1 VKRFVQY
8 SRVILFLLCVA
19 TIASL
24 AADAVAQQRKA
35 LQTMACAPANA
46 QLLRRLPSSQTM
58 QLAISLPLR
67 NQAQLATLLQQ
78 LEDPSS
84 PDYHRYLTVAQFTE
98 QFGPPSDEY
107 EQVIGFAQSH
117 GLTVTHTS
125 PNRLLLNVTGSVAD
139 IEQAFQVKMQV
150 YQQPAGNRTYF
161 APDVEPTVDAGVPIL
176 SVSGLTDRVQPHS
189 MLVHAP
195 AGKSVHSDQTGS
207 GQGGQ
212 FLGSDI
218 RAAYY
223 GSGPLTGSGE
233 ALALAELGQW
243 NMADVTAYFS
253 TVGQPLDVPI
263 VTELLGGTSGT
274 CNDCD
279 DGEEVIDIQQIISM
293 APEAS
298 VLIVYEDTSNNADID
313 IFNAY
318 ATDDIARQMSFSF
331 GIGDGNDAADQQ
343 AFAEFHAQGQ
353 NFFVASGDAGANLG
367 DGGWP
372 GFSPDVTDVGGT
384 DLTTASAGGS
394 WSVESGW
401 VGSGAGWCDSS
412 NINSPCYPSSSSDPS
427 ATIDAIPGYQSSP
440 STMLAAITS
449 NGGSSQY
456 RNVPDVAA
464 EANTDNFFCSSGS
477 CQGGIG
483 GTSLAAPRW
492 AGFLALA
499 NEQAAANGESIGFLN
514 PLVYTVGQGTDYDT
528 AFHDITSG
536 SNPSGSTV
544 PSWATGSFTATTG
557 FDMVTGWGTPNGQG
571 FIDALA
577 PVSTTNPF
585 FTLTASPATLNLTPG
600 GAPGTATIS
609 LTAGNGFTG
618 SVALTATA
626 MGAPAGVTVNLNP
639 ATITGS
645 GTSTLTVTTTSAT
658 PAGTLMVTVTGT
670 SAGGIQTQPAF
681 VTLQLPDFSLST
693 TPGTIYLNQSA
704 TATSTVTVNAQ
715 NGFSGAVDLSLSG
728 LPTGVTGSFN
738 PTSTTSGSTLTLKA
752 TSTAATVAGA
762 YLTVSGTAGGIS
774 PLSAPYTF
782 VSVSAATGTGGSG
795 TPVNLNSAYNLPAL
809 YIDGTTFT
817 TGMDGAGSGYSATL
831 LTPNRI
837 LSGVQFNFGPAN
849 TTNCGGSGQ
858 PVCANDA
865 ISSAAQDVS
874 LPSGQFTTLQ
884 LLATAIDGPVLAQP
898 IKVTYT
904 DGTTS
909 TFTQNFSDWCSCSQ
923 SSPGPGQQPGESYAV
938 AMPYRDTATGATQDL
953 AFNLYAYT
961 LVLNN
966 AKTVKTLT
974 LPPASANGAVIVLAA
989 TLTSQPVGTQVD
1001 LSSGYNVAGLFDNGI
1016 TFPATGGMD
1025 GGGDACTLAAGC
1037 SDAYSAQQLG
1047 LSTAT
1052 PPTLFTQGLVFNF
1065 GPVNASDCGGSAQPA
1080 CVLDMVNLNPG
1091 VTITLPTSQQTS
1103 YATMTLL
1110 GTGVQG
1116 SHTGTV
1122 TITYTTGAPVVFN
1135 QTFDDWCGYSGSI
1148 SNESIAIG
1156 GFSRINSDGTLS
1168 TGVPCNLYAYTYSL
1182 DSTRIVQS
1190 IALENTD
1197 STNYSLALALTL
1209 SGNTSAVT
1217 PGYTLSASPNAINV
1231 VQQGSNTSTITVTP
1245 SGGFTGSV
1253 SLSASG
1259 LPNGV
1264 TASFNP
1270 SSTATTSV
1278 LTLSANSSASLG
1290 GPTPITITG
1299 ASGTLS
1305 ETTTV
1310 NVTVVAPPNFTLTN
1324 SGNIT
1329 NLTPGTTTGN
1339 TATITITPTNGFT
1352 GTVDLQCTVT
1362 APAGAIKPVTCSIP
1376 SSVSISGATAQ
1387 TALLTVDTTAT
1398 TGSLSNSR
1406 LRFWSPQ
1413 GGTALALV
1421 LFFGVARRRRKS
1433 ATVLAL
1439 LMIVILGA
1447 VSGCVSHPRS
1457 GGTTAGNYTITVT
1470 GTAGAITQTTILT
1483 VTVN

>member
-1 VKRFVQY
+1 MKRFVQR
-8 SRVILFLLCVA
+8 SRLILLLLCA
-19 TIASL
+19 ASIASL
-24 AADAVAQQRKA
+24 ATYAVAQQRRA
-35 LQTMACAPANA
+35 LQTEACAPSNA
-46 QLLRRLPSSQTM
+46 QLLRRLPASQTM

-84 PDYHRYLTVAQFTE
+84 PLYHHYLNVAQFTE
-98 QFGPPSDEY
+98 QFGPSSDEY
-107 EQVIGFAQSH
+107 QQVIGFAQTH
-117 GLTVTHTS
+117 GLTVTHIS
-125 PNRLLLNVTGSVAD
+125 PNRLLLNVTGAVAN

-150 YQQPAGNRTYF
+150 YQQQTEDRTYF
-161 APDVEPTVDAGVPIL
+161 APDVEPTIDAGVPIL

-189 MLVHAP
+189 MLIHVA

-223 GSGPLTGSGE
+223 GSGPLTGNGQ

-243 NMADVTAYFS
+243 NMADVTSYFS
-253 TVGQPLDVPI
+253 AVGQPLDVPI
-263 VTELLGGTSGT
+263 VTELLGGTNGT

-293 APEAS
+293 APGAS

-318 ATDDIARQMSFSF
+318 ATDNIARQMSFSF

-384 DLTTASAGGS
+384 DLTTSSAGGG
-394 WSVESGW
+394 WSAESGW
-401 VGSGAGWCDSS
+401 AGSGAGWCDSS

-427 ATIDAIPGYQSSP
+427 AMIDAIPSYQSSP
-440 STMLAAITS
+440 ATMLSAITS
-449 NGGSSQY
+449 NGGASQY

-499 NEQAAANGESIGFLN
+499 NEQATANGESIGFLN

-544 PSWATGSFTATTG
+544 PSWAAGSFTASTG

-571 FIDALA
+571 LIDALA
-577 PVSTTNPF
+577 PVSAANPF
-585 FTLTASPATLNLTPG
+585 FTLAASPATLNLTPG
-600 GAPGTATIS
+600 GASGTATIS

-626 MGAPAGVTVNLNP
+626 LGAPAGVTVSLNP

-645 GTSTLTVTTTSAT
+645 GTSALTVSTTSAT

-681 VTLQLPDFSLST
+681 VTLQLPDFSLAT
-693 TPGTIYLNQSA
+693 NPGTIYLNQNA
-704 TATSTVTVNAQ
+704 PATSTVTVNAQ

-728 LPTGVTGSFN
+728 LPAGVTGSFN

-752 TSTAATVAGA
+752 TSTAATVVGA
-762 YLTVSGTAGGIS
+762 YLTVSGTAGGIT

-795 TPVNLNSAYNLPAL
+795 TPVSLNSAYNLPAL
-809 YIDGTTFT
+809 YTDGTTFT
-817 TGMDGAGSGYSATL
+817 TGMDGGGSGYSATL

-837 LSGVQFNFGPAN
+837 LNGIQFNFGPAN
-849 TTNCGGSGQ
+849 TTDCGGSSQ
-858 PVCANDA
+858 PACANDA
-865 ISSAAQDVS
+865 ISSAGQVIS

-898 IKVTYT
+898 ITVTYT
-904 DGTTS
+904 DGTTI
-909 TFTQNFSDWCSCSQ
+909 TYTQSFSDWCSCSQ

-938 AMPYRDTATGATQDL
+938 AMPYRDTATGAAQEL

-966 AKTVKTLT
+966 VKTVKSLT

-989 TLTSQPVGTQVD
+989 TLTAQPVGSQVD
-1001 LSSGYNVAGLFDNGI
+1001 LSSGYNVAGLFGNGV

-1025 GGGDACTLAAGC
+1025 GGGDGCTLPVGC
-1037 SDAYSAQQLG
+1037 ADAYSAQQLG

-1065 GPVNASDCGGSAQPA
+1065 GPVNATDCGGSAQPA

-1091 VTITLPTSQQTS
+1091 VTVTVPASQQTS
-1103 YATMTLL
+1103 YTTMTLL

-1122 TITYTTGAPVVFN
+1122 TITYTTGAPFVFN

-1148 SNESIAIG
+1148 SNESIAVG

-1168 TGVPCNLYAYTYSL
+1168 TGVPCNLYAFTYSL
-1182 DSTRIVQS
+1182 DSTRTVQS
-1190 IALENTD
+1190 IALANTD

-1209 SGNTSAVT
+1209 SGNTTAVT

-1231 VQQGSNTSTITVTP
+1231 VQQGGNTSTITVTP

-1253 SLSASG
+1253 NLSASG

-1264 TASFNP
+1264 TASFN
-1270 SSTATTSV
+1270 SLSTATSSL
-1278 LTLSANSSASLG
+1278 LTLSASSSASLG

-1299 ASGTLS
+1299 TSGSLS
-1305 ETTTV
+1305 QTTTV

-1329 NLTPGTTTGN
+1329 NLTPGATTGN

-1352 GTVDLQCTVT
+1352 GTVALQCTVT
-1362 APAGAIKPVTCSIP
+1362 APAGAVKPVTCSIP
-1376 SSVSISGATAQ
+1376 SSFSISGATAQ
-1387 TALLTVDTTAT
+1387 TALLTVDTTSAT
-1398 TGSLSNSR
+1398 SSLSNSR
-1406 LRFWSPQ
+1406 LRFWPSQ
-1413 GGTALALV
+1413 ETALALV
-1421 LFFGVARRRRKS
+1421 LIFGIANRRRKL

-1439 LMIVILGA
+1439 LMIVVLGA
-1447 VSGCVSHPRS
+1447 ISGCVSHRGS
-1457 GGTTAGNYTITVT
+1457 GGTTAGSYAITVSGT
-1470 GTAGAITQTTILT
+1470 GGAITQSTTLT